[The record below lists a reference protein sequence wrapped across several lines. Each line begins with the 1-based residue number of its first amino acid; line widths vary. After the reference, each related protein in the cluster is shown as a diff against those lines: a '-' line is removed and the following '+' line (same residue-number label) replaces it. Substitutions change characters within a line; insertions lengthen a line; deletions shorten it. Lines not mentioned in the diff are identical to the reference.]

1 MCFIW
6 RHAFNLYCDHFKY
19 FGMYSLWWILF
30 PYNLVR
36 WRRWCVKADSPSK
49 NISLCYLLWLLAH
62 FIINLLPSPT
72 PTIISFYHLSS
83 SYFIVLL
90 ESIQNGFTLFETFY
104 KYIKKEPLTDL
115 ISTDFLY
122 LPSNSLQCSLSTP
135 EEHCSLTCTVLFECN
150 PLPPSEPMS
159 HFLFLKQ
166 ALKIFHFCSV

>member
-1 MCFIW
+1 
-6 RHAFNLYCDHFKY
+6 
-19 FGMYSLWWILF
+19 MYSLWWILF